1 MASQPMETDD
11 VLPHG
16 HSVLACCRT
25 ELLLQGPTLRPAP
38 GDCGVAFDALV
49 TLTQG

>member
-1 MASQPMETDD
+1 MASQPMETDE

-16 HSVLACCRT
+16 HSVLGCCRT
-25 ELLLQGPTLRPAP
+25 ELLLQGHTLDPRTS
-38 GDCGVAFDALV
+38 DFGVAFDALV